1 MDEPL
6 ALEKE
11 HTIEYFRLFSTIALK
26 QYLELRKKSTVGS
39 FETLVARA
47 FTAYEENVPV
57 DIELEHRQRTLL
69 SEYKKKFE
77 DLSLSDPMTMKAG
90 WVGEEQGIKTWP
102 SIYFM
107 DISYYYKSVI
117 SKQDLWQRVE
127 CEYKEGKA
135 FRYFSNGFLGEV
147 SINQISPLSKYCV
160 LKAKCVPSQR
170 LNNKQYDVW
179 CVVEKK
185 TKTDTGGK
193 IMAGYCT
200 CTAGL
205 LGSCNHVAGLLFR
218 VEAAVLQGITQETCT
233 DIPSDWNRPK
243 TKKQVKPG
251 KLSNFLIKQDRLDKR
266 FSEQSS
272 LKKKKAAQQ
281 ARINYNPAPSPLK
294 MNIANKKLMRMKLFN
309 ATRQIVPQSTFIETY
324 EGKEKPR
331 KIKHKNT
338 KHVET
343 LEEIANKSITYANEK
358 DGDKC
363 AAQYINKIKSMTVE
377 DMKSVCILTEKQSS
391 SKVWFAQ
398 RKGRITAS
406 KFRRVYTKMNSLKRD
421 ENKDHTKLVSDL
433 MGYIEK
439 PLSDDMRFGISMEM
453 HAKKIYRSKNAKTHK
468 NLKVK
473 ESGLVILES
482 HPWIGASPDL
492 LVECDCHGLGLVE
505 IKCPGSIRNQAP
517 TSSNYKHLKSI
528 NGKDILNISSEYY
541 CQIQGQMALTKRSY
555 TDFFCPNT
563 QRISLLTYLL

>member
-1 MDEPL
+1 
-6 ALEKE
+6 
-11 HTIEYFRLFSTIALK
+11 
-26 QYLELRKKSTVGS
+26 
-39 FETLVARA
+39 
-47 FTAYEENVPV
+47 
-57 DIELEHRQRTLL
+57 
-69 SEYKKKFE
+69 
-77 DLSLSDPMTMKAG
+77 
-90 WVGEEQGIKTWP
+90 
-102 SIYFM
+102 
-107 DISYYYKSVI
+107 
-117 SKQDLWQRVE
+117 
-127 CEYKEGKA
+127 
-135 FRYFSNGFLGEV
+135 
-147 SINQISPLSKYCV
+147 
-160 LKAKCVPSQR
+160 
-170 LNNKQYDVW
+170 
-179 CVVEKK
+179 
-185 TKTDTGGK
+185 
-193 IMAGYCT
+193 
-200 CTAGL
+200 
-205 LGSCNHVAGLLFR
+205 
-218 VEAAVLQGITQETCT
+218 
-233 DIPSDWNRPK
+233 
-243 TKKQVKPG
+243 
-251 KLSNFLIKQDRLDKR
+251 
-266 FSEQSS
+266 
-272 LKKKKAAQQ
+272 
-281 ARINYNPAPSPLK
+281 
-294 MNIANKKLMRMKLFN
+294 MRMKLFN

-555 TDFFCPNT
+555 TDFFVLTLKGYHCS
-563 QRISLLTYLL
+563 RIYFDKDFWDSVLKNLDEFWRTYMVPELLFKNVYRMNEADNGKLLIEKPEEKVGSNMMILLLLVDLGKCLFNRKLTLY